1 MREMKIGVFGGTF
14 NPVHFGHLRVAEEVR
29 EQLGFEK
36 ILFIPS
42 SNPPLKSA
50 SLAPG
55 RDRYEMTRL
64 AVAGNPF
71 FEISDIECRRPGKSY
86 TVETVA
92 ALMKQYPD
100 TDLSLIVG
108 IDSFL
113 DIPAWYQPQ
122 RLMELAGFVVIS
134 RPGFLFSSLSA
145 LVTAERGV
153 LSELDAHQREFA
165 TTAMKNGREV
175 FLMNVTPFHVSATS
189 VRTRVQCGRSVKYL
203 LPDAVESYIISHHLY
218 REGSDP
224 FRKQG

>member
-1 MREMKIGVFGGTF
+1 MKKIGIFGGTF

-29 EQLGFEK
+29 EQLGFGK

-42 SNPPLKSA
+42 CNPPLKSG

-64 AVAGNPF
+64 AIAGNPF

-86 TVETVA
+86 TVETFA

-122 RLMELAGFVVIS
+122 RLMELASFVVIS

-145 LVTAERGV
+145 MVTAEGGV
-153 LSELDAHQREFA
+153 LAELDGHQREFA
-165 TTAMKNGREV
+165 ATHMKNGREV
-175 FLMNVTPFHVSATS
+175 SLMNVTPFHVSATS
-189 VRTRVQCGRSVKYL
+189 VRTRVRCGKSVKYL

-218 REGSDP
+218 QEGSDP
-224 FRKQG
+224 LRKQG